1 MAGVGTMIFSGLQ
14 QNLWVENHLASPVQW
29 TTVLARVKGSLASL
43 CGCAGRDAD
52 GAAWW

>member
-1 MAGVGTMIFSGLQ
+1 MGLQ
-14 QNLWVENHLASPVQW
+14 QNLWVENRLASPVQW
-29 TTVLARVKGSLASL
+29 TTVLAGVKGSLASL